1 MKTFVIIVQYLF
13 LKQQAEN
20 NTRLLML
27 PFFTKEMNH

>member
-1 MKTFVIIVQYLF
+1 MKTFVDIVQYLS

-20 NTRLLML
+20 NARLLML